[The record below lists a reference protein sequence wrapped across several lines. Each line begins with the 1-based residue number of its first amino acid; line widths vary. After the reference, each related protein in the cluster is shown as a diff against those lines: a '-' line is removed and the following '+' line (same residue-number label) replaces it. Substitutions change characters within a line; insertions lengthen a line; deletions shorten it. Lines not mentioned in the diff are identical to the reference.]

1 MADIPPS
8 LKLPPPPSEKEAA
21 LYYAGLPSKPV
32 LVARTGAPWKE
43 PTGPEAY
50 YQLKELCGTNGY
62 HAIEQI
68 WEYGLASKVRCLL
81 DSMKVKWTSLE
92 IVGFA
97 NVEDFSGPPPTL
109 WIGVHSASLSG
120 TDGVVTAYKCRDL
133 LVENGITDVDVE
145 IRESVVPWL

>member
-1 MADIPPS
+1 MSSPISPNGSSAVADIPPSQSSS

-50 YQLKELCGTNGY
+50 YQLKELRGTDGD

-68 WEYGLASKVRCLL
+68 WGLSDMAWLSR
-81 DSMKVKWTSLE
+81 SNAFWT
-92 IVGFA
+92 
-97 NVEDFSGPPPTL
+97 
-109 WIGVHSASLSG
+109 
-120 TDGVVTAYKCRDL
+120 R
-133 LVENGITDVDVE
+133 
-145 IRESVVPWL
+145 